1 MSTMRILGKLF
12 GSAARVKILRF
23 FLFNQD
29 DIYERWEISEHTGVS
44 SKKVSSE
51 LTILKNIG
59 FVKQNSGVVEED
71 GKKVKIKGWMI
82 DNKFPYLDSL
92 KNFLLHTTALKG
104 DDIKNTLKSVGKV
117 KYLVLSGVFT
127 QNEEVRIDILIVGDG
142 IKQGMLKNGIKK
154 LESELGKE
162 INFAQFTTADFEYRQ
177 GIYDRLIRDVFDNPH
192 KVLIDGRKQ

>member
-29 DIYERWEISEHTGVS
+29 DVYERWEISEHTGVS

-59 FVKQNSGVVEED
+59 FVKQNSGVVEEN

-82 DNKFPYLDSL
+82 DKKFPYLDSL

-127 QNEEVRIDILIVGDG
+127 QNEEGRIDILIVGDG